1 MLTRAFAKQLA
12 PHGITVNAISPG
24 FINSGSA
31 PEDELQAM
39 VKRIPAGYIGSTKD
53 AVDAALYLLS
63 DEAAYINGS
72 NMILS
77 GGWGL

>member
-1 MLTRAFAKQLA
+1 
-12 PHGITVNAISPG
+12 
-24 FINSGSA
+24 
-31 PEDELQAM
+31 M

-53 AVDAALYLLS
+53 AVDAALYFVS
-63 DEAAYINGS
+63 EEASYVNGS